1 MSSMLAQAIID
12 ASALKEAALK
22 NAETAILEK
31 YSSEVKN
38 VVGTILEEEESKFI
52 EEVPPAYANEEL
64 DAPALDEE
72 IEIDFDQLKQRL
84 EEEEA
89 QGIEMDAEDLTPSEE
104 IADDILNTSAETPE
118 PPAPDMPAMPAEPA
132 LEEEIEIDEELLE
145 ALKVD
150 IDPVKTGH
158 LEQNDPATEDALE
171 GAAAKEAETVEEDE
185 EINEAEETNEAEEE
199 LQNQNEVLR
208 KNNEELKALL
218 HLAKEQLL
226 ETNLTNAKL
235 LYTNKVLNS
244 DSLNERQKNKIVDA
258 ISNVSSVEEAK
269 VIYEAL
275 QGAVGT
281 SNKSDGPKSLR
292 EAMGKRTSSI
302 IRSNRSEAILID
314 PAVNRMKRLAGL
326 K

>member
-1 MSSMLAQAIID
+1 MSAMLAQAIID

>member
-1 MSSMLAQAIID
+1 MLAQAIID